1 VNCTMNKSTNDQAN
15 GGGGVVGKQDVGK
28 RVIVGKVGTGVLRY
42 VGPVQSKEGLF
53 CGVEL
58 DLPQGRHNGTYQ
70 GITYFQCTDMHGI
83 FAPLYRVE
91 LLDEMPRSLKREE
104 KLVRSA
110 MPAIGSLPSYPSV
123 APSMDVSMA
132 SISSVGSSFF
142 DSSIGD
148 RGMRYQLLEEI
159 ECPSELIEVDDDP
172 PFSQLN
178 TTSLVLEESRVG
190 IDRLPVVEDDVST
203 PIVEYRP
210 FDEQQPPLEEG
221 NPFMEELFH
230 ADSRPYKEGNDYL
243 LDNDIPTAQ
252 PVHPRAQSPSQMSL
266 DSVTSDERNESPTTN
281 AIHARGSP
289 INRSFTITRGAVSK
303 KSPVHA
309 AANKC
314 TISEAAKREAVHRKG
329 EEKEQRPKK
338 PKPPSIRELQN
349 APTPKPKPKPPS
361 KSQLMMEQIKASI
374 AADKSRPKKEIK
386 SKLSELL
393 AAHPSPS
400 PKTPDE
406 NERMT
411 PTDESTKPSVSPNAK
426 RRRNEPLKVMNAR
439 TRIAPPPPPAT
450 ARPPPKPRQSLLPPK
465 NFPSK
470 PKDAELSKKHDMP
483 KGADNS
489 SAVTSQRAI
498 AANASSTKSKLTK
511 KAFPTSAFAEPSNNG
526 PRRTPTKTATTQKP
540 QDLLKLKRLNAAVR
554 GFDALAVVFK
564 YALQKAENEISSLS
578 NGKSDLERRISS
590 LVEKYERA
598 VSVLGSE
605 HSRHLENVARTH
617 QEEINSIQQRY
628 EKQLADT
635 KEEMKQ
641 ALEEQRCI
649 HEAEMERLSRTH
661 QIQIATLDSKL
672 GEAEKQAVQLV
683 RDKKALEATLS
694 KDANEKVAG
703 LSKEISS
710 LNAALEMKS
719 TEMKELRHIN
729 AKLQLKVEEIPPK
742 DIEISKLKHR
752 VRELKQLVDQ
762 KMNTEKVLA
771 SKYEELQ
778 RSARSHAEMSESML
792 KENDLLRYRIEE
804 MESSTSE
811 GEHSLPKQQVET
823 TPLSARQTSVTLRS
837 RPTQSEGRPSSSVLP
852 SKTSYSSLER
862 MRRSADDDA
871 LTRSIVSVYLEQG
884 RSRLSGSNADTIYA
898 PEGTFIARG
907 RGGPRKLSF
916 NDAHDA
922 DDEGSARRVLSSE
935 PHGGD
940 YVHAVTD
947 SGISV

>member
-1 VNCTMNKSTNDQAN
+1 
-15 GGGGVVGKQDVGK
+15 
-28 RVIVGKVGTGVLRY
+28 
-42 VGPVQSKEGLF
+42 
-53 CGVEL
+53 
-58 DLPQGRHNGTYQ
+58 
-70 GITYFQCTDMHGI
+70 
-83 FAPLYRVE
+83 
-91 LLDEMPRSLKREE
+91 
-104 KLVRSA
+104 
-110 MPAIGSLPSYPSV
+110 
-123 APSMDVSMA
+123 
-132 SISSVGSSFF
+132 
-142 DSSIGD
+142 
-148 RGMRYQLLEEI
+148 
-159 ECPSELIEVDDDP
+159 
-172 PFSQLN
+172 
-178 TTSLVLEESRVG
+178 
-190 IDRLPVVEDDVST
+190 
-203 PIVEYRP
+203 
-210 FDEQQPPLEEG
+210 
-221 NPFMEELFH
+221 
-230 ADSRPYKEGNDYL
+230 
-243 LDNDIPTAQ
+243 
-252 PVHPRAQSPSQMSL
+252 
-266 DSVTSDERNESPTTN
+266 
-281 AIHARGSP
+281 
-289 INRSFTITRGAVSK
+289 
-303 KSPVHA
+303 
-309 AANKC
+309 
-314 TISEAAKREAVHRKG
+314 
-329 EEKEQRPKK
+329 
-338 PKPPSIRELQN
+338 
-349 APTPKPKPKPPS
+349 
-361 KSQLMMEQIKASI
+361 
-374 AADKSRPKKEIK
+374 
-386 SKLSELL
+386 
-393 AAHPSPS
+393 
-400 PKTPDE
+400 
-406 NERMT
+406 MT
-411 PTDESTKPSVSPNAK
+411 PVDESTKPSVSPNAK

-450 ARPPPKPRQSLLPPK
+450 PRPPPKPRQSLLPPK

-470 PKDAELSKKHDMP
+470 PKNAELSKKHDMP

-489 SAVTSQRAI
+489 STVTSQRPI
-498 AANASSTKSKLTK
+498 PANASSTKSKLTK
-511 KAFPTSAFAEPSNNG
+511 KAFPTSPFAEPSNG
-526 PRRTPTKTATTQKP
+526 PRRTPTKTAATQKP

-554 GFDALAVVFK
+554 GFDVLAVVFK
-564 YALQKAENEISSLS
+564 YALQKAESEISSLS
-578 NGKSDLERRISS
+578 NGKNDLERRLSS

-649 HEAEMERLSRTH
+649 HEAEIERLSRTH

-762 KMNTEKVLA
+762 KVNTEKVLA

-811 GEHSLPKQQVET
+811 GEHSLPKQQVDT

-852 SKTSYSSLER
+852 SKSSYSALGKQR

-898 PEGTFIARG
+898 PEGTFIGPHSFKSHFSKLVSRPPSNVNATFRG
-907 RGGPRKLSF
+907 QK
-916 NDAHDA
+916 
-922 DDEGSARRVLSSE
+922 
-935 PHGGD
+935 
-940 YVHAVTD
+940 
-947 SGISV
+947 